1 MKISAG
7 ILPYRIKDGQLEV
20 YLVYPGGP
28 QNKKNR
34 LWGLAKG
41 AVESGED
48 LVGAAKRE
56 FAEETSFDPPS
67 ELIPIG
73 TIQQRTDKI
82 VHGWAGES
90 PYLEKPVSNIIEI
103 EVYGKLVKVPEI
115 SDGRYFTVDEALDN
129 IIFGQKEFVTNLV
142 EVLKIQRK
150 IENKS

>member
-7 ILPYRIKDGQLEV
+7 ILPYRIIDGQLEV

-41 AVESGED
+41 GIEPGED
-48 LVGAAKRE
+48 LIQAAKRE
-56 FAEETSFDPPS
+56 FAEETSFEPPA

-82 VHGWAGES
+82 VHGWAGEL
-90 PYLEKPVSNIIEI
+90 PYLEKPISNIIEI

-115 SDGRYFTVDEALDN
+115 SDGKYFVVKDALDN
-129 IIFGQKEFVTNLV
+129 IIFGQREFVTNLV
-142 EVLKIQRK
+142 DTLKSSGK
-150 IENKS
+150 LS